1 MNNEFNIVLGGKID
15 AQSVNTSIKSIENKI
30 NSINLK
36 VNIDLSDVQKQ
47 INKINL
53 SGSQIGRGRK
63 STSGAPSL
71 GISQDLV
78 NSIKESSDAIDKIT
92 VKTDDLGNIT
102 KVVTTEYNNLNE
114 VITKTWSAGAE
125 QLEDFTTKVETNT
138 TGVKQ
143 NLKLQEQNKQSIY
156 KLQGAIASYG
166 NQSKL
171 SKKEVANFNKEL
183 GNISSMQNEIEKSKA
198 IEKLNS
204 DVKTAANSTGILGQ
218 SFSKAMVK
226 YVTWLG
232 IATIVAQLLRAIKSM
247 VSQVAEL
254 DAALVE
260 LNKVSN
266 LTKEQLNGVKDAAFD
281 LGKEVGRTGTEV
293 INAITEFKRA
303 GYELEDSIR
312 LAETALI
319 MTNVAEGITDA
330 GDAANYL
337 VSILKGA
344 NLDIAYA
351 SRLLDELNEISNTS
365 AVNFDDL
372 ADMTQRI
379 AGTMNTLGNTVEET
393 MALITGAYEVLQDQ
407 RVAKGISVIGLRISG
422 LNENLEEEA
431 GLASQVGEAL
441 QKYAGIDVFDKQTGQ
456 LRDTFDILEELAS
469 KWDGLTKNAQ
479 TYLLTTLAGKNR
491 ADVLASIMQNWE
503 GVESAMES
511 ALDSTGSAL
520 EEQEAYLES
529 IEGKQEALNNAWQEL
544 SDATIDSDFIKFL
557 VDTATWI
564 TELITK
570 TGGLH
575 NVLLLVLGT
584 MGAIK
589 GLKLVVSL
597 TKGTTAIVKSTA
609 AVKAYAAANNSATV
623 AVTGLQLAIK
633 SLGAVL
639 GVISL
644 VASAVS
650 MISSAIEEN
659 RKRTLEL
666 AKERAQEYKEEY
678 RELNNIRKDYVE
690 LVAQQDKNEL
700 SAKKVLEIRK
710 QLVEIYGKEAEALDL
725 INGSYEENSKI
736 LDSLSKKELEAQ
748 KTEQLIVKDMAKGTL
763 SGLSKDI
770 REAFSSA
777 QNKVTKVGFDLD
789 KGLFDEFTSAFNSF
803 KGTETEL
810 YEMLKEWQSKLV
822 GKKEQDG
829 LGKAE
834 GTALDII
841 TSLLNKYSDSYAT
854 LIESLNELQDIE
866 NKLEYFESGFSEKI
880 SKFWL
885 DASKFANASLSEQ
898 AEMLDELQKQVD
910 NILASPYYEYNKDA
924 IDSIIEAWN
933 EYAEVVRN
941 TDFALLALNDKLVAL
956 KEQKKLDEEELKIQ
970 EKLLKVEK
978 AREELAKA
986 KQKRIRVFRAGRGFV
1001 YEEDAEAV
1009 QEANETLQKALQDAE
1024 QTDLDKAIKAI
1035 EDLQEMYNQA
1045 QLDQANA
1052 GLTTLRDYFRNQQ
1065 NLDRWL
1071 NMSVE
1076 EKKKLLDSFITTR
1089 DWNAPA
1095 IRESITNWV
1104 PTNASGSERFK
1115 GGTTLV
1121 GEHGPELV
1129 NLPSGSEILSNSRTM
1144 KLHSIVDNPSAYIK
1158 SSGKGTMLQFN
1169 GPLNFP
1175 NVRDGSD
1182 AQSFID
1188 ALLQIGNKGIPSLT

>member
-36 VNIDLSDVQKQ
+36 ATIDLSDVQKQ
-47 INKINL
+47 VNKINL
-53 SGSQIGRGRK
+53 SGSQIGSSKKGA
-63 STSGAPSL
+63 SGHPSL
-71 GISQDLV
+71 GISQELV
-78 NSIKESSDAIDKIT
+78 ESIKESSDAIDKIT
-92 VKTDDLGNIT
+92 IKTDDLGNVT
-102 KVVTTEYNNLNE
+102 KVVTTEYNSLNE

-125 QLEDFTTKVETNT
+125 QLDDFTTKVETNT

-204 DVKTAANSTGILGQ
+204 DVKNAANSTGILGQ

-247 VSQVAEL
+247 VSQVSEL

-266 LTKEQLNGVKDAAFD
+266 LTKEQLNEVKDVAFD

-312 LAETALI
+312 LAEIALI

-365 AVNFDDL
+365 AVNFDAL

-407 RVAKGISVIGLRISG
+407 RVAKGISIIGLRISG

-557 VDTATWI
+557 VDAAKTI
-564 TELITK
+564 TEVATK
-570 TGGLH
+570 MGGLH
-575 NVLLLVLGT
+575 NVLLLVIGT

-589 GLKLVVSL
+589 GIKFFNSIAQ
-597 TKGTTAIVKSTA
+597 GTTVIVKSTS
-609 AVKAYAAANNSATV
+609 AVKAYAAANSSATV
-623 AVTGLQLAIK
+623 AVTRLKASISAL
-633 SLGAVL
+633 
-639 GVISL
+639 SL
-644 VASAVS
+644 VLSAVTFIYS
-650 MISSAIEEN
+650 AISSAISAYNEAVQE
-659 RKRTLEL
+659 KIDK
-666 AKERAQEYKEEY
+666 AKEDIETAQTTISTLKTLREEY
-678 RELNNIRKDYVE
+678 
-690 LVAQQDKNEL
+690 ASL
-700 SAKKVLEIRK
+700 SALEDKSVSATNRLINIKKELIK
-710 QLVEIYGKEAEALDL
+710 LYGSEAEALDL
-725 INGSYEENSKI
+725 VNGNYEEQIRKMQ
-736 LDSLSKKELEAQ
+736 ELEFSALKEEKLGLIDLREATKSQ
-748 KTEQLIVKDMAKGTL
+748 LGSLEARLDNEASSGGLYDNHVKQLMRDAKTTEEKYNIAVAERDKLLKEKESGDLDKTESDDLKQLQEFVTKYEELKKINDQIAAVNEKMKFTQSSLATDVGLFLKDMAAFENL
-763 SGLSKDI
+763 S
-770 REAFSSA
+770 
-777 QNKVTKVGFDLD
+777 
-789 KGLFDEFTSAFNSF
+789 
-803 KGTETEL
+803 
-810 YEMLKEWQSKLV
+810 
-822 GKKEQDG
+822 
-829 LGKAE
+829 
-834 GTALDII
+834 
-841 TSLLNKYSDSYAT
+841 
-854 LIESLNELQDIE
+854 
-866 NKLEYFESGFSEKI
+866 LE
-880 SKFWL
+880 
-885 DASKFANASLSEQ
+885 EQ
-898 AEMLDELQKQVD
+898 AKALEDMEKRVNAFLTDP
-910 NILASPYYEYNKDA
+910 AYEYNK
-924 IDSIIEAWN
+924 EAVDEIRASWD
-933 EYAEVVRN
+933 ELSKTVKN
-941 TDFALLALNDKLVAL
+941 TDFALIALNDKLDAL
-956 KEQKKLDEEELKIQ
+956 KKQKKLDEEELKIQ

-1009 QEANETLQKALQDAE
+1009 QKANETLQEALQDAE

-1035 EDLQEMYNQA
+1035 EELQEMYNQA

-1065 NLDRWL
+1065 NLDRWM
-1071 NMSVE
+1071 NMSIE

-1089 DWNAPA
+1089 DWNAPVT
-1095 IRESITNWV
+1095 RESITNWV

-1115 GGTTLV
+1115 GGATLV